1 MPDEVNIKFSPT
13 YVCKNKFSS
22 PNATTAVK
30 LNSVYMKFCPATS
43 AKKQKINVKNFCIY
57 GTKVWN
63 EQIDRHENKN
73 SPFKQQKKDVTR
85 R

>member
-1 MPDEVNIKFSPT
+1 MPDFLQLTTAKR
-13 YVCKNKFSS
+13 FSS

-30 LNSVYMKFCPATS
+30 RRQRVHDLPCDVN
-43 AKKQKINVKNFCIY
+43 KKQKKINVKIFSHC

-73 SPFKQQKKDVTR
+73 SPFKQHKKDVTR